1 MKKPKLLLKGDASG
15 KLGDDSR
22 IVGEKI
28 FEEINEKGEIKY
40 IIKRKILKG
49 DKVIEQVIEKEGNG
63 DDGKEVIVS
72 EKEGT
77 LNESDKKPDT
87 EDEEILEEQT
97 TETNDNRK
105 KIIKTRRLIRKGV
118 KIIEEIIEKDGDG
131 NEISREERVKDEFCE
146 PKKVIKR
153 KIKKGDQVIE
163 QIVERQAHCVE
174 YTEKVVSEV
183 IFKSKGNKSDNDEE
197 IIEEEEILEE
207 EDVKNGKR
215 QKVKKVI
222 IQGNKTTEQIIERQ
236 TCGNNVNEIV
246 ISVEEKN
253 KEGIVLPEKI
263 ITYGKP
269 KDGKDGKKGGED
281 KKDGDDEKDGD
292 GQGGNK
298 PEGRRSADLN
308 RGNKITVEFNQYS
321 QEVVRFPHKWRSH
334 PRYYGKDS
342 RYCRV
347 CRNTHGLIRK
357 YGLDICRKCFRERY
371 ELIGFKQTK

>member
-1 MKKPKLLLKGDASG
+1 M
-15 KLGDDSR
+15 
-22 IVGEKI
+22 
-28 FEEINEKGEIKY
+28 
-40 IIKRKILKG
+40 
-49 DKVIEQVIEKEGNG
+49 
-63 DDGKEVIVS
+63 
-72 EKEGT
+72 
-77 LNESDKKPDT
+77 
-87 EDEEILEEQT
+87 
-97 TETNDNRK
+97 
-105 KIIKTRRLIRKGV
+105 
-118 KIIEEIIEKDGDG
+118 
-131 NEISREERVKDEFCE
+131 
-146 PKKVIKR
+146 
-153 KIKKGDQVIE
+153 
-163 QIVERQAHCVE
+163 
-174 YTEKVVSEV
+174 
-183 IFKSKGNKSDNDEE
+183 
-197 IIEEEEILEE
+197 
-207 EDVKNGKR
+207 
-215 QKVKKVI
+215 
-222 IQGNKTTEQIIERQ
+222 
-236 TCGNNVNEIV
+236 NEIV

-321 QEVVRFPHKWRSH
+321 KEVVKFPHKWRSH